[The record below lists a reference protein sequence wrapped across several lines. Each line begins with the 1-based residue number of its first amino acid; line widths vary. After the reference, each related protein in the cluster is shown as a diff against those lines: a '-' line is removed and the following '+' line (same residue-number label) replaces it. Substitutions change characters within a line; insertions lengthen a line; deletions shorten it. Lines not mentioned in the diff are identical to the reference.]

1 MLESPEDEIVQKAC
15 ESLFKFCEKSD
26 ANKLTVHELGGTA
39 RLFSLT
45 NHEERTVQR
54 NDTMAF
60 GLLSAQSEIR
70 KYLRQNTMYIER
82 MISLLSPESDPLVN
96 EYSAM
101 WMRNMC
107 EDYSTKTMVAASQG
121 ALSTLISM
129 LSANDCDAV
138 YNSLGTIEKLMADY
152 QPRQLIR
159 DLKGIEPILNLMKSD
174 FPQIQELVF
183 SALTKITQNG

>member
-54 NDTMAF
+54 NATMAF

-96 EYSAM
+96 EYAAM